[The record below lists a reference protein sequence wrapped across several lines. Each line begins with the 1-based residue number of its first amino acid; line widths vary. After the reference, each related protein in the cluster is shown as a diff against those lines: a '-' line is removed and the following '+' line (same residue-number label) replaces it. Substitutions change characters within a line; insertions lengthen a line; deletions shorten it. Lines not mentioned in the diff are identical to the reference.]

1 MLTGE
6 VGVGGT
12 VELRLQE
19 VFDELCPSEEED
31 PWPDRVNWEGL
42 GDLVDMEIEQFVKI
56 GGKRKGEAQT
66 APPAKK
72 APKLSRGKE
81 QVFLRSKVL
90 SNPHLFL
97 YRSLRNAHSARSSS
111 ARMPSGGTTCIS
123 CVSFLNILLFR
134 LLGCPM
140 T

>member
-31 PWPDRVNWEGL
+31 PWPDQVNLEGL

-90 SNPHLFL
+90 SNPHLFSVQVSEKCTL
-97 YRSLRNAHSARSSS
+97 CKEQFSAD
-111 ARMPSGGTTCIS
+111 A
-123 CVSFLNILLFR
+123 FR
-134 LLGCPM
+134 RHNM
-140 T
+140 

>member
-31 PWPDRVNWEGL
+31 PWPDQVNWEGL

-72 APKLSRGKE
+72 VPKLSKGKE
-81 QVFLRSKVL
+81 QVFLLSKVL
-90 SNPHLFL
+90 SFSH
-97 YRSLRNAHSARSSS
+97 
-111 ARMPSGGTTCIS
+111 
-123 CVSFLNILLFR
+123 LLFCTG
-134 LLGCPM
+134 L
-140 T
+140 